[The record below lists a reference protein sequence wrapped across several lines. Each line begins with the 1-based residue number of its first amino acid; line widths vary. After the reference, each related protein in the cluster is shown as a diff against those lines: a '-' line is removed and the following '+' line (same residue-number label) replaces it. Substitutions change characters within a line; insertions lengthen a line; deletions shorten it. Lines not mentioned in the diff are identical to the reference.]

1 MRQQIRN
8 ITTAFNIVSALS
20 FPSLYDVKKTD
31 GKYDNII
38 AKYQDAIPM
47 TGRLTRE
54 RDEINGIE
62 IEKGD
67 LEKVRTKISLKF
79 KKNNDGKM
87 SIMELVKHHKSSL
100 VAAVREALD

>member
-1 MRQQIRN
+1 
-8 ITTAFNIVSALS
+8 
-20 FPSLYDVKKTD
+20 
-31 GKYDNII
+31 
-38 AKYQDAIPM
+38 M

-54 RDEINGIE
+54 RDVINGIE

-67 LEKVRTKISLKF
+67 MEKVRTKISLKF

-100 VAAVREALD
+100 IAAVREALDRKSNEDTPKAEHHLREA